1 MLSTYYAP
9 GTALGFLKAGTTWH
23 HGDESSSRARSHTL
37 VPQYVIRAV
46 ISIVDLMELDGRLL
60 ELMERGDW
68 SSLRAAPGEE
78 GWAVGCDGRGPR
90 AEVSAPMEGHQTGQ
104 PPWLEQ
110 VPVRLVMRRVAAY
123 AEGSRLQAVDGGLW
137 VEG

>member
-1 MLSTYYAP
+1 M
-9 GTALGFLKAGTTWH
+9 
-23 HGDESSSRARSHTL
+23 
-37 VPQYVIRAV
+37 
-46 ISIVDLMELDGRLL
+46 ISIVHLMEPDGRLL

-90 AEVSAPMEGHQTGQ
+90 AEASAPMEGHQTGR

-110 VPVRLVMRRVAAY
+110 VPVRLVMRRVAAH
-123 AEGSRLQAVDGGLW
+123 AEGS
-137 VEG
+137 